1 MNDNRTENVMK
12 KFEGIVI
19 ASDLDG
25 TFLADG
31 ERYVKRNL
39 DAIEYF
45 KANGGLFTIAT
56 GRDWFFAAKACP
68 ELTELCNAPMIACNG
83 SYICDIKTGEIG
95 AVTEFDSHEALYAIR
110 EISKS
115 FPQIIYRVSMLNTY
129 VYEPGI
135 SHSRYDFG
143 PVSECVTERVLDDIV
158 DEQWLK
164 VVFEG
169 DSSYIP
175 DVLKLGSSLGLKNIR
190 IISSQ
195 ADYAEL
201 LPPDVNKGK
210 MLPALKQSVAQ
221 KSGLDLSKIKISAI
235 GDYFNDYEMIVG
247 SDIPATVL
255 NAPDELK
262 SIPGV
267 YVACDHNDG
276 AIADLIEY
284 IEKYIVK

>member
-1 MNDNRTENVMK
+1 MN

-31 ERYVKRNL
+31 EKYVKRNL

-45 KANGGLFTIAT
+45 KSEGGLFTIAT
-56 GRDWFFAAKACP
+56 GRDWFFAANACP
-68 ELTELCNAPMIACNG
+68 ELIDICNAPMIACNG
-83 SYICDIKTGEIG
+83 SYICDIRTGEIG

-110 EISKS
+110 EIAKS
-115 FPQIIYRVSMLNTY
+115 FPQIIYRVSMLNNY
-129 VYEPGI
+129 VYEPGMT
-135 SHSRYDFG
+135 HSRYDFG
-143 PVSECVTERVLDDIV
+143 QVAKCVCERVLDDIV

-169 DSSYIP
+169 HSSYIP
-175 DVLKLGSSLGLKNIR
+175 DVLELGRSLGLKNIR

-210 MLPALKQSVAQ
+210 MLGALRASISKMT
-221 KSGLDLSKIKISAI
+221 GLEPDTIKLCAI
-235 GDYFNDYEMIVG
+235 GDYFNDYEMIAG
-247 SDIPATVL
+247 SDIPATVA

-262 SIPGV
+262 QIPGV
-267 YVACDHNDG
+267 YVACNHNEG
-276 AIADLIEY
+276 AIADLIEH
-284 IEKYIVK
+284 IEKSMIK

>member
-1 MNDNRTENVMK
+1 MNR
-12 KFEGIVI
+12 FEGIVI

-31 ERYVKRNL
+31 EKYVERNL

-45 KANGGLFTIAT
+45 KSEGGLFTIAT

-68 ELTELCNAPMIACNG
+68 ELTSICNAPMIACNG
-83 SYICDIKTGEIG
+83 SYICDIRTGEIG
-95 AVTEFDSHEALYAIR
+95 AVTEFDSHEALYAVR
-110 EISKS
+110 EIAKR

-143 PVSECVTERVLDDIV
+143 PVSECVIERVLDDVV
-158 DEQWLK
+158 DDQWLK

-175 DVLKLGSSLGLKNIR
+175 DVLKVGRALALKNIR

-201 LPPDVNKGK
+201 LPPGVNKGK
-210 MLPALKQSVAQ
+210 MIGALKQSISE
-221 KSGLDLSKIKISAI
+221 KCGLELSNIKLCGI
-235 GDYFNDYEMIVG
+235 GDYFNDYELIAD
-247 SDIPATVL
+247 SDIPAAVA
-255 NAPDELK
+255 NAPEELK
-262 SIPGV
+262 QIPGV
-267 YVACDHNDG
+267 YVTCDHNDG
-276 AIADLIEY
+276 AIADVIEH
-284 IEKYIVK
+284 IEKNVIK

>member
-1 MNDNRTENVMK
+1 MN

-31 ERYVKRNL
+31 EKYVKCNL

-45 KANGGLFTIAT
+45 KSEGGLFTIAT

-68 ELTELCNAPMIACNG
+68 ELINICNAPMIACNG
-83 SYICDIKTGEIG
+83 SYICDIRTGEIG
-95 AVTEFDSHEALYAIR
+95 AVTEFDSHEALYAVR
-110 EISKS
+110 EITKR

-143 PVSECVTERVLDDIV
+143 PVAECVTERVLDDIV
-158 DEQWLK
+158 NEQWLK

-175 DVLKLGSSLGLKNIR
+175 DVLSLGRSLGLKKMR

-195 ADYAEL
+195 ADYVEL

-210 MLPALKQSVAQ
+210 MLGALKQSISE
-221 KSGLDLSKIKISAI
+221 KCGLELSKIRICGI
-235 GDYFNDYEMIVG
+235 GDYFNDYELIAG
-247 SDIPATVL
+247 SEIPATVA

-262 SIPGV
+262 QITGV
-267 YVACDHNDG
+267 YVACNHNDG
-276 AIADLIEY
+276 AIADLIEH
-284 IEKYIVK
+284 IEKNVIK